1 MHDIIA
7 DYRLVTCPTMQ
18 KLILEKGGKKK
29 KKVITQKNEKKKQRK
44 DRTLGVLSLRVYMH
58 IYKRRLK
65 G

>member
-29 KKVITQKNEKKKQRK
+29 KKVITQKNEKKKTAER
-44 DRTLGVLSLRVYMH
+44 
-58 IYKRRLK
+58 
-65 G
+65 